1 MNTNL
6 ERCPQHAW
14 HLEQEENNQSL
25 EIDNGNEA
33 EEIAIR
39 GWNESQESE
48 MKTRVLKG
56 LTLQIKVNNLK
67 RQGKEIPTEYLIELL
82 KI

>member
-14 HLEQEENNQSL
+14 HLEQEEHNQTL

-39 GWNESQESE
+39 GWNESEESE

-67 RQGKEIPTEYLIELL
+67 RQGKEIPTEYLIELS